1 MADAFVPEVVSEVVL
16 EAEEVEDVSVAS
28 EAVVEA

>member
-16 EAEEVEDVSVAS
+16 EAEEVEDVSEAS
-28 EAVVEA
+28 EAVEEA